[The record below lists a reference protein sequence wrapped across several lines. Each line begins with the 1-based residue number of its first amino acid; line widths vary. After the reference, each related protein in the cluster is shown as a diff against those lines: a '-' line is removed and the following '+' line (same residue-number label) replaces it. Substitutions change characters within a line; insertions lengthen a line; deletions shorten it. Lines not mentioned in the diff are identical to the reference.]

1 MADSNSDSFYVNNT
15 SGSNQSNLYNF
26 DVYIGRNERVG
37 KVIDVL
43 VDRNNDVP
51 LLLIALSPQQP
62 DTQVL
67 VPLNRVVVHESSH
80 SIFLEGITRSQF
92 LALPDYRSQRV
103 AGGNAIPTFSDFQS
117 DQPEHKQIAS
127 DSLNSS
133 HQSPSFTVSSTSSQM
148 QSEVVEQHTVQLLEE
163 RLRVNLR
170 KRKVGEVIIRKE
182 IETEIVQVPL
192 RREKLIVEQV
202 SPERKQLANFS
213 LSSPGIDGVELTDIS
228 SQESASA
235 LEGEFRSARAASRF
249 LEAIA
254 NHSET
259 DVQSIRVIVQVDK
272 VDLKSVYQEWLNR
285 FQETT

>member
-1 MADSNSDSFYVNNT
+1 MAYSNSDSFYVNDA
-15 SGSNQSNLYNF
+15 SGSDQSNLYNF
-26 DVYIGRNERVG
+26 DVYVGRNERVG
-37 KVIDVL
+37 QVIDVL
-43 VDRNNDVP
+43 IERNNEAP
-51 LLLIALSPQQP
+51 LLLIALSPDQA

-80 SIFLEGITRSQF
+80 SIFLEGISRSQF
-92 LALPDYRSQRV
+92 LALPDYRSQQV
-103 AGGNAIPTFSDFQS
+103 AGSSAIPTFSDFQS
-117 DQPEHKQIAS
+117 GQPEHKQIAS

-133 HQSPSFTVSSTSSQM
+133 HQSPPLIISSTSSQM
-148 QSEVVEQHTVQLLEE
+148 QSKVVEQHTVQLLEE

-170 KRKVGEVIIRKE
+170 KRKVGEVIVRKE

-192 RREKLIVEQV
+192 RRERLIVEQV

-213 LSSPGIDGVELTDIS
+213 LSSPEIDGVELTDIS
-228 SQESASA
+228 SQETASA
-235 LEGEFRSARAASRF
+235 LEGEFHSARAASRF

-259 DVQSIRVIVQVDK
+259 DVESIRVIIQVDNI
-272 VDLKSVYQEWLNR
+272 DLKSVYQEWLNR